1 MFDLT
6 NDTMTSMRAFMASHS
21 EAVQNTA
28 YLLGGQPALRK
39 AQSLL
44 DEIAVALVMTRR
56 LARQLLDLHA
66 LFSLQNVHCEDTIE
80 AACFA
85 DIDPASPIVEEI
97 CVLCDELE
105 SEMLMLEYTELSSA
119 LSSRLAA

>member
-6 NDTMTSMRAFMASHS
+6 NDTMTSIRAFMATHS
-21 EAVQNTA
+21 EAVQNAA

-44 DEIAVALVMTRR
+44 DEIASALVLTRH
-56 LARQLLDLHA
+56 LTAQLLNLHA
-66 LFSLQNVHCEDTIE
+66 LLSLQNAHCDDTIE

-85 DIDPASPIVEEI
+85 NLDPASPIVEEI

-105 SEMLMLEYTELSSA
+105 CELLKLEDTELSTA
-119 LSSRLAA
+119 LSFRLAA

>member
-6 NDTMTSMRAFMASHS
+6 NDTMTSIRAFMATHS
-21 EAVQNTA
+21 EAVQNAA

-44 DEIAVALVMTRR
+44 DEIASALVLTRR
-56 LARQLLDLHA
+56 LAAQLLNLHA

-80 AACFA
+80 AASFA
-85 DIDPASPIVEEI
+85 NLDPASPIVEEI

-105 SEMLMLEYTELSSA
+105 CELLKLEDAELSTA
-119 LSSRLAA
+119 LSFRLAA

>member
-6 NDTMTSMRAFMASHS
+6 TDNMTSIRAFMASHS
-21 EAVQNTA
+21 EAVQNAT

-44 DEIAVALVMTRR
+44 DEIAPSLVMTRR
-56 LARQLLDLHA
+56 LGRQLLDLHA
-66 LFSLQNVHCEDTIE
+66 LLTLQNVHCGDTIE

-85 DIDPASPIVEEI
+85 DLDPASPIVEDI
-97 CVLCDELE
+97 CILCDELE
-105 SEMLMLEYTELSSA
+105 DEMHKLDDAELSAA
-119 LSSRLAA
+119 LSHRLAA